1 MKRNRFL
8 PIVLILAVMLIGLV
22 LSRLV
27 PGDKEPGENTS
38 NWTSEHTVDSD
49 GSKEEN
55 SKADNGKTWI
65 NGKNVKNSVNCG
77 LTYDR
82 IKAIEGSPLFLK
94 RAAGAWSEDY

>member
-1 MKRNRFL
+1 MACRFLICLKTGKEYGMKRNRFL
-8 PIVLILAVMLIGLV
+8 PIVL
-22 LSRLV
+22 
-27 PGDKEPGENTS
+27 TS

-55 SKADNGKTWI
+55 SKADNGKIWI
-65 NGKNVKNSVNCG
+65 NGKNVNKSVNCG

-94 RAAGAWSEDY
+94 GGLA

>member
-8 PIVLILAVMLIGLV
+8 PIVL
-22 LSRLV
+22 
-27 PGDKEPGENTS
+27 TS

-94 RAAGAWSEDY
+94 GVAGAWSEDY